1 MFHVTYV
8 QVLALV
14 GFRKMMD
21 YIPSVFSQNDLYW
34 LDNLM
39 PTRKKN
45 DKNKKTVKESPENG
59 CKEVTYQNLK

>member
-1 MFHVTYV
+1 MYFPSL

-21 YIPSVFSQNDLYW
+21 YVPSVFSQNDLFW

-39 PTRKKN
+39 PIRKKT
-45 DKNKKTVKESPENG
+45 DKKKKKKHLKNQVTDEG
-59 CKEVTYQNLK
+59 TTEVTT